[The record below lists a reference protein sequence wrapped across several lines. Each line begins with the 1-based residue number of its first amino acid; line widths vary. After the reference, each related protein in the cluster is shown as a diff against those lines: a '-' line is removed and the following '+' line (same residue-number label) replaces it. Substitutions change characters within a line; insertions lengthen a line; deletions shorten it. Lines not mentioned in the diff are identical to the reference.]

1 MAVGLLAGMFGGML
15 GVGGSI
21 IMIPVMTLIFGPA
34 QHLYQGAAMIMNFF
48 VALPSAWQHRRRHA
62 TLSPI
67 LRVTIPCAIVG
78 VVVGVWASS
87 GPWFHGRNE
96 VYLARIFGGF
106 LFYEAGYNV
115 YRLIARRRFPDMDVE
130 AARRIPRWKIA
141 SAVGLPTGFVG
152 GLLGV
157 GGGIVAVPMQ
167 QLLLRVPLH
176 RAIANSAVTIVPLSI
191 IGAIYKNYTNAGA
204 GLPLTDT
211 LHLAAFLIPTAIVGG
226 FLGARFTHVMPRR
239 LLRVVF
245 IILMCYAGT
254 TLIRRTAPPA
264 PTHSS
269 PVAHRVGE
277 PTIDLG
283 RIWYGSPWRTIA
295 LPAA

>member
-1 MAVGLLAGMFGGML
+1 LSATDHLVVVAVGLLAGMFGGML

-21 IMIPVMTLIFGPA
+21 IMIPAMTLIFGPA

-48 VALPSAWQHRRRHA
+48 VALPSAWQHRRRHV

-67 LRVTIPCAIVG
+67 LRVTIPCAVAG

-96 VYLARIFGGF
+96 VYLSRIFGGF
-106 LFYEAGYNV
+106 LFYEAAYNI
-115 YRLIARRRFPDMDVE
+115 YRLIANRRFPDMDVE

-141 SAVGLPTGFVG
+141 AAVGLPTGLVG

-157 GGGIVAVPMQ
+157 GGGLVAVPMQ
-167 QLLLRVPLH
+167 QLILRVPLH

-191 IGAIYKNYTNAGA
+191 IGAIYKNYANTGA
-204 GLPLTDT
+204 GLPLADT
-211 LHLAAFLIPTAIVGG
+211 LHLAAFLIPTAILGG

-239 LLRVVF
+239 LLRVAF

-254 TLIRRTAPPA
+254 EMLCRPWQHHPSPTPPA
-264 PTHSS
+264 AVVS
-269 PVAHRVGE
+269 E
-277 PTIDLG
+277 PAG
-283 RIWYGSPWRTIA
+283 AGPRS
-295 LPAA
+295 

>member
-1 MAVGLLAGMFGGML
+1 
-15 GVGGSI
+15 
-21 IMIPVMTLIFGPA
+21 MIPSMTLIFGPA
-34 QHLYQGAAMIMNFF
+34 QQLYQGAAMIMNFF

-62 TLSPI
+62 TLPPI
-67 LRVTIPCAIVG
+67 LLVTIPCAILG

-96 VYLARIFGGF
+96 VYLSRIFGGF
-106 LFYEAGYNV
+106 LFYEAAYNI
-115 YRLIARRRFPDMDVE
+115 YRLLASRRFPDMDVE

-141 SAVGLPTGFVG
+141 SAVGLPTGLVG

-191 IGAIYKNYTNAGA
+191 FGAIYKNYTNAGA
-204 GLPLTDT
+204 GLPLADT
-211 LHLAAFLIPTAIVGG
+211 LRLAVFLIPTAIVGG
-226 FLGARFTHVMPRR
+226 FLGARLTHVMPRR
-239 LLRVVF
+239 LLRVAF

-254 TLIRRTAPPA
+254 QMLRRPREHHPQ
-264 PTHSS
+264 PT
-269 PVAHRVGE
+269 
-277 PTIDLG
+277 T
-283 RIWYGSPWRTIA
+283 
-295 LPAA
+295 PAAAVSEPASAAPA

>member
-1 MAVGLLAGMFGGML
+1 MSSVADHLVVMAVGLLAGMFGGLL
-15 GVGGSI
+15 GVGGSV
-21 IMIPVMTLIFGPA
+21 IMIPAMTLIFGPA

-106 LFYEAGYNV
+106 LFYEAAYNV
-115 YRLIARRRFPDMDVE
+115 YRLIASRRFPDMDAE

-167 QLLLRVPLH
+167 QLLLRVPLN

-204 GLPLTDT
+204 GLPLADT
-211 LHLAAFLIPTAIVGG
+211 LHLAAFLIPTAVVGG
-226 FLGARFTHVMPRR
+226 FVGARFTHVMPRR
-239 LLRVVF
+239 LLRVAF

-254 TLIRRTAPPA
+254 QMLRRPGVHHPS
-264 PTHSS
+264 PT
-269 PVAHRVGE
+269 
-277 PTIDLG
+277 T
-283 RIWYGSPWRTIA
+283 
-295 LPAA
+295 PAAASSETGP